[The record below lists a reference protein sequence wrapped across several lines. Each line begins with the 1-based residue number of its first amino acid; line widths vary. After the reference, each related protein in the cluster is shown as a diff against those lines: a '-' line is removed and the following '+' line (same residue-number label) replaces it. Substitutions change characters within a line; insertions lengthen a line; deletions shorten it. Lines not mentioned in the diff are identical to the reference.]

1 MMTRK
6 LLTVKEW
13 VRGIDIPV
21 RFLILQIFIL
31 SVIALSL
38 AL

>member
-1 MMTRK
+1 MMTRS
-6 LLTVKEW
+6 LLTVKHW
-13 VRGIDIPV
+13 ARSIDIPV

-31 SVIALSL
+31 SIIALSL

>member
-6 LLTVKEW
+6 LLTVKDW

-31 SVIALSL
+31 AVIALGL
-38 AL
+38 VL